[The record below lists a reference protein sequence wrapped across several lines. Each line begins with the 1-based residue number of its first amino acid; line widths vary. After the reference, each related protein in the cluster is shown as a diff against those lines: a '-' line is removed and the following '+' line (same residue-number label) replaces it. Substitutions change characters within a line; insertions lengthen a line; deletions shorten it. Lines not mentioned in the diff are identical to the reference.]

1 MVEYAQPGD
10 TILLMGARD
19 PSLQA
24 FAQHVQELLEENLM

>member
-19 PSLQA
+19 PSLQNY
-24 FAQHVQELLEENLM
+24 AQYVQQLLEDEPM

>member
-19 PSLQA
+19 PSLQS
-24 FAQHVQELLEENLM
+24 FAQHVQELLEDETM